1 MKIAFSTENMPL
13 LNAFIRTHKENDVQ
27 IIVGKIE
34 SVLFETI
41 ENGDAEA
48 YIISS
53 NCTFAKKAISFIK
66 KFNPHIP
73 IVLLVENKP
82 DPNGEEWKTDINNV
96 DIIMSETCGSDII
109 LSRMIYFNINTYIK
123 NFETLHKLTAKMHDK
138 IEFGNC
144 VYDPTRRILYYKDK
158 EIKELSPKEGG
169 ILEILAINFGEIVK
183 KEVIL
188 EKVWRKSND
197 YFAGRSMDVY
207 ITHLRNT
214 FKNNKIKLTVKNIS
228 GIGLILE

>member
-1 MKIAFSTENMPL
+1 MKIVFSTENMPL
-13 LNAFIRTHKENDVQ
+13 LNTFIREYRENDVQ

-48 YIISS
+48 YVISS
-53 NCTFAKKAISFIK
+53 NCVFAKKAISFIK
-66 KFNPHIP
+66 KYNPHTP
-73 IVLLVENKP
+73 IVLLIDNNKP
-82 DPNGEEWKTDINNV
+82 NSNGEVWNIDINV
-96 DIIMSETCGSDII
+96 DIVLPENSGSDIL
-109 LSRMIYFNINTYIK
+109 LSRMIYFNINTYK
-123 NFETLHKLTAKMHDK
+123 SNFETLHKLTSKKQDK

-144 VYDPTRRILYYKDK
+144 TYDPTRRVLYYKDK

-188 EKVWRKSND
+188 EKVWRKTD
-197 YFAGRSMDVY
+197 YFVGRSMDVY
-207 ITHLRNT
+207 VTHLRNT
-214 FKNNKIKLTVKNIS
+214 FRKNKIKLTVKNIT

>member
-1 MKIAFSTENMPL
+1 MKIVFNTENMSL
-13 LNAFIRTHKENDVQ
+13 LNAFIKTHKENDVQ

-34 SVLFETI
+34 SVLFENI

-53 NCTFAKKAISFIK
+53 SCTFAKKAISFIK

-73 IVLLVENKP
+73 ILLLIENIL
-82 DPNGEEWKTDINNV
+82 DYSEEWKTDINV
-96 DIIMSETCGSDII
+96 DIIMSETCESDII
-109 LSRMIYFNINTYIK
+109 LSKMIYFNINTYIK
-123 NFETLHKLTAKMHDK
+123 NFETLHKLTAKTHDK

-144 VYDPTRRILYYKDK
+144 IYDPTRRILYYKDK

-169 ILEILAINFGEIVK
+169 ILEILALNFEKIVK

-188 EKVWRKSND
+188 EKVWRKPND

-214 FKNNKIKLTVKNIS
+214 LKNNKIKLTIKNIS
-228 GIGLILE
+228 SIGLILE